1 MNDFNTKPDSSAE
14 KLIAGLFDRLERET
28 DQPIVRAR
36 LERQLGIAPGRSR
49 VGTAVKVLA
58 FITGLLLLGSWA
70 SHAQVGGW
78 DDGQMITVE
87 APDGF
92 TPAAYPYWAGLFAN
106 HAKEL
111 QEHGAQSLV
120 LDYKLGQD
128 GTYFLQLGIIGVNY
142 TEANSWLRDVMS
154 ATPELMDRQ
163 YSITQPLVPYNVS
176 VREMIAF
183 SFMGD
188 TLAEERKVVAAWR
201 AVGEQPQHIFLI
213 AKTKDYARRVSM
225 LNY

>member
-1 MNDFNTKPDSSAE
+1 MSDFDTKPDGTAE
-14 KLIAGLFDRLERET
+14 KLIAGLFERLERET
-28 DQPIVRAR
+28 DEPIVRAR
-36 LERQLGIAPGRSR
+36 LERQITNTPHRSR

-58 FITGLLLLGSWA
+58 FITGLLLLGGWA
-70 SHAQVGGW
+70 SQASVTGW
-78 DDGQMITVE
+78 DDGQMITIQ

-92 TPAAYPYWAGLFAN
+92 TPTSYPYWAGVFAN
-106 HAKEL
+106 HAKSL

-128 GTYFLQLGIIGVNY
+128 GKYFLQVGIIGVNY
-142 TEANSWLRDVMS
+142 SEANAWLREVM
-154 ATPELMDRQ
+154 ATTPELMDRQ

-188 TLAEERKVVAAWR
+188 TLAEERKVIAAWR

>member
-1 MNDFNTKPDSSAE
+1 MSNFDTKPDGTAE
-14 KLIAGLFDRLERET
+14 KLIAGLFDRLEHQT

-36 LERQLGIAPGRSR
+36 LEHQLDHATRRSR
-49 VGTAVKVLA
+49 VGTTIKILA
-58 FITGLLLLGSWA
+58 FVTGLILLGSWA
-70 SHAQVGGW
+70 SQAPVAGW
-78 DDGQMITVE
+78 DDGQMITVQ

-92 TPAAYPYWAGLFAN
+92 TPASYPYWAGLFAN
-106 HAKEL
+106 HADALE
-111 QEHGAQSLV
+111 EHGGQSLV
-120 LDYKLGQD
+120 LDYKTGQD

-142 TEANSWLRDVMS
+142 SEANTWLRDVMR
-154 ATPELMDRQ
+154 ATPELADRP

-176 VREMIAF
+176 VRAMIAF
-183 SFMGD
+183 SLLGD
-188 TLAEERKVVAAWR
+188 TSAEERKVVSAWR